1 MARLLLY
8 IVLTFSTIWLLTA
21 CVDPIDEQAII
32 DARITKKTTEY
43 AERRIKECRSEA
55 HEQAETYVDSLIANY
70 VGTEVIDT
78 FTFPDRPVRP
88 SRPDAIIGTVKK
100 FEVEK

>member
-1 MARLLLY
+1 MTRLFIYL
-8 IVLTFSTIWLLTA
+8 ILTCSAICVCTA
-21 CVDPIDEQAII
+21 CVEPIDKQAII
-32 DARITKKTTEY
+32 DARIKKKTDEY
-43 AERRIKECRSEA
+43 TQRRLKLCRQRA

-88 SRPDAIIGTVKK
+88 TRPDAIIGTVKK
-100 FEVEK
+100 FEVDQ